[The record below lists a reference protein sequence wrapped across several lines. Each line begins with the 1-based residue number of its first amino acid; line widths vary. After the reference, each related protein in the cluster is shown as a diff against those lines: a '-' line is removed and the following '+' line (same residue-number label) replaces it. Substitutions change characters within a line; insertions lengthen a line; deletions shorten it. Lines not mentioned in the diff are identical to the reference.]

1 MEDEDDTVDAAP
13 PETSEDAEDT
23 EDAFIPEAAE
33 GLPAK
38 DAVPETGEVRASM
51 NSEQDAKRFAGSK
64 ESAREKAALT

>member
-1 MEDEDDTVDAAP
+1 MEDEDDTVDAA